1 MGILNKIARSFVYH
15 CTEKPSHYVHVDKPK
30 TLQEYRQ
37 VQYNNWCRAK
47 GVYNGSYL
55 PKNPSTLNRKGWLD
69 ITSSKNKS
77 GIKHFRRKSSGQVVR
92 FDPENEAQIDHY
104 HWSNPTPTKASH
116 KLTTEYLDRY
126 GRPCTKRDDQH
137 HLAPLDRDCPKGAY
151 KR

>member
-15 CTEKPSHYVHVDKPK
+15 CTEKPSHYVHVDNPK
-30 TLQEYRQ
+30 TLQDYRQ

-92 FDPENEAQIDHY
+92 FDPENETQIDHY

>member
-1 MGILNKIARSFVYH
+1 MFIIQQK
-15 CTEKPSHYVHVDKPK
+15 TPHYVHIDKPK

-37 VQYNNWCRAK
+37 VQYNNWCKAK

-55 PKNPSTLNRKGWLD
+55 PKNPSMLNRKGWLD

-92 FDPENEAQIDHY
+92 FDPENETQIDRY

-116 KLTTEYLDRY
+116 KLTTKYLDRY
-126 GRPCTKRDDQH
+126 GRPCTKRYDQY
-137 HLAPLDRDCPKGAY
+137 HLAPLDKDCPKEAY